1 MELNSVSLID
11 IYVSKGFGIGVTLA
25 LPQAKQASGTK
36 MLPLDGFSNVTIGA
50 LWRGQLS
57 MVGASLVSR
66 LKQHA
71 QSL

>member
-1 MELNSVSLID
+1 
-11 IYVSKGFGIGVTLA
+11 
-25 LPQAKQASGTK
+25 
-36 MLPLDGFSNVTIGA
+36 MLPLEGFANVTIGA

-57 MVGASLVSR
+57 TVGASLVRR